1 MRRLSTG
8 AAAALFALVAP
19 IAVRATTFTEI
30 GDAGALPA
38 SANVVD
44 VVDPT
49 RIDGRIED
57 GADADLF
64 ALTLTAGVPFTAT
77 SSASTSD
84 GIFDTQ
90 LFLFDASG
98 NGLAYNDDIDAIDFF
113 STIAFTPSESGTY
126 YLGVSGVGLN
136 PRDAL
141 GDFLYVRD
149 PFDPSARLGPSPA
162 G

>member
-64 ALTLTAGVPFTAT
+64 ALTLTAST
-77 SSASTSD
+77 SSTSSRRSRSLRRNRAPTTWASR
-84 GIFDTQ
+84 
-90 LFLFDASG
+90 AW
-98 NGLAYNDDIDAIDFF
+98 A
-113 STIAFTPSESGTY
+113 
-126 YLGVSGVGLN
+126 
-136 PRDAL
+136 
-141 GDFLYVRD
+141 
-149 PFDPSARLGPSPA
+149 
-162 G
+162 